1 MIDLFKRVLYVSLSL
16 RGPDSLPGSRGT
28 LVLCLIPWV
37 AVTVAGNLMQ
47 WPENA
52 GLALAGTAL
61 ELTLL
66 FGYSRMVLRF
76 AGKLERWPQT
86 IVSLLGVQAV
96 ITALSL
102 PVIYL
107 ATRQDPPGPLLQ
119 AVDIALIAW
128 WVVAMAN
135 IFSKALDTN
144 LGIGALLSVAQLVL
158 LLMVSG
164 VLFSI
169 FGVLPGA

>member
-16 RGPDSLPGSRGT
+16 RGPDSLPGSQGT

-37 AVTVAGNLMQ
+37 AVTVAGNLIQ

-76 AGKLERWPQT
+76 AGKLERWRQT

-107 ATRQDPPGPLLQ
+107 ATRQVPPGSALQ
-119 AVDIALIAW
+119 AVGIAFLAW

-144 LGIGALLSVAQLVL
+144 LGIGALLSVAQHVL
-158 LLMVSG
+158 LLMVLG
-164 VLFSI
+164 VVLSI
-169 FGVLPGA
+169 FGVLPDA